1 MNKKGI
7 DNDNENKINTDILK
21 GKICKIEDRNAAIFI
36 SEDNIFENEKFKP
49 WKHHFV
55 KKPGSEKNL
64 KKVRIGN
71 KSYTIYPSNF
81 TNYVTKN
88 QNKKKQMRENV
99 SGLDDA
105 LDFTQLQNIL
115 AEEMIFHIFLSCKDF
130 KNPNWFQKST
140 NQLFKGRFMPK
151 QKIKAKSFYD
161 FSKKRLNCKKIGA
174 QKSSSGQCIVTNIN
188 RSNRKNLRTNEVL
201 NSLKEDS
208 IRSLVENKNKDKLRI
223 LSIDIDNFK
232 KPIIE
237 IYEDGSKGKG
247 KLSQY
252 DVHKIPITDTKNQTE
267 YFIEQIDE
275 IIKADADIICFQ
287 GFSDLSINNKS
298 SEIRS
303 SMKNMSS
310 DKHKK
315 YVEYIIQQKNWV
327 KWFLEQ
333 EGYKFL
339 EEINE
344 PAPVSLIGIP
354 APVSLI
360 GILQQN
366 GGNKGDRYSGLAICY
381 KEQMGNGRSIFIKKT
396 IKKTNIKKAYNNLK
410 FVQHV
415 SVNISDQDRSKQI
428 KFEIININKIDPLLT
443 KKDRNIITDLRLDQI
458 VYDEKKS
465 IMMVG
470 DVPNLIRRQDRG
482 PYDLRSSFQILERTG
497 KKASSGNEIFITPF
511 TTKNIQLLE
520 KDDKDPLVKQYH
532 IFNSCPVKNV
542 LVCSDTEKDR
552 KKNKAWKWTGTDG
565 TAKPTNTFI
574 YYTRSCANYAI
585 ITDFSL
591 PTDKSNISKIPKKS
605 KWIGKTDFQNDKYLM
620 SGGISKTNSIFR
632 VPYKLSKA
640 LVDRNNLIKKEILKS
655 LVVKK

>member
-1 MNKKGI
+1 VAPSVVAPSVVAPSVVAPSVVAPSVVAPSVVAPSVAATIG
-7 DNDNENKINTDILK
+7 
-21 GKICKIEDRNAAIFI
+21 GKRR
-36 SEDNIFENEKFKP
+36 
-49 WKHHFV
+49 
-55 KKPGSEKNL
+55 
-64 KKVRIGN
+64 KVRKHQGI
-71 KSYTIYPSNF
+71 
-81 TNYVTKN
+81 
-88 QNKKKQMRENV
+88 
-99 SGLDDA
+99 
-105 LDFTQLQNIL
+105 
-115 AEEMIFHIFLSCKDF
+115 
-130 KNPNWFQKST
+130 
-140 NQLFKGRFMPK
+140 
-151 QKIKAKSFYD
+151 
-161 FSKKRLNCKKIGA
+161 
-174 QKSSSGQCIVTNIN
+174 
-188 RSNRKNLRTNEVL
+188 
-201 NSLKEDS
+201 
-208 IRSLVENKNKDKLRI
+208 
-223 LSIDIDNFK
+223 
-232 KPIIE
+232 
-237 IYEDGSKGKG
+237 
-247 KLSQY
+247 
-252 DVHKIPITDTKNQTE
+252 NQT
-267 YFIEQIDE
+267 
-275 IIKADADIICFQ
+275 
-287 GFSDLSINNKS
+287 
-298 SEIRS
+298 
-303 SMKNMSS
+303 
-310 DKHKK
+310 
-315 YVEYIIQQKNWV
+315 
-327 KWFLEQ
+327 
-333 EGYKFL
+333 
-339 EEINE
+339 
-344 PAPVSLIGIP
+344 
-354 APVSLI
+354 
-360 GILQQN
+360 

-381 KEQMGNGRSIFIKKT
+381 KEQMGNGRSIS

-497 KKASSGNEIFITPF
+497 KNASSGNEIFITPF

-520 KDDKDPLVKQYH
+520 KDDKDDKDPLVKQYH

-605 KWIGKTDFQNDKYLM
+605 KWIGKTDFKKKKYLM